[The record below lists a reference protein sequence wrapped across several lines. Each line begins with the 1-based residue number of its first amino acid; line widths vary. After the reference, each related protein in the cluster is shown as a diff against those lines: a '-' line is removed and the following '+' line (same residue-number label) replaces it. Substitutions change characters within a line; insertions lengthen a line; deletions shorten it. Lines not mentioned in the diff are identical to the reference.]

1 MRTLAVC
8 LAIAI
13 LLPSGSGCR
22 GLMFWPGKKPP
33 PCTFKP
39 DATKQEIVAHVN
51 RFALPDGERRPLT
64 AWRAIDVKIA
74 FKGSPPVVGT
84 IDVEAPSRLRII
96 ATMPIGHAQIADIGS
111 NEELVWFWG
120 MPAKEIMTIRHE
132 HVPAALQTMQ
142 VPFEPQWLME
152 VLGVVPMNVE
162 DFDLRHAPEGERWV
176 DLVAQRD
183 TPSGQPV
190 NRVVRVD
197 LCHGQ
202 IIEHRIEQTNGT
214 LIASAKLGDYSPDA
228 SGQFMMPHFVR
239 VEWPVTET
247 SLTMRL
253 GPIHANPTSLGT
265 AGWQVP
271 QLKGLHCRQFVPPGD
286 DQIRT
291 AEEPAGSNSR
301 ASLQQPLYREAS
313 AESGARMDVFSEP
326 EPAGAQPAG
335 YSPAASRLSSDQLLP
350 EPESGPRPF
359 PAQP

>member
-1 MRTLAVC
+1 MRILAVC
-8 LAIAI
+8 LAIAM
-13 LLPSGSGCR
+13 LLPFGSGCR

-51 RFALPDGERRPLT
+51 RFASSEGERPPLT
-64 AWRAIDVKIA
+64 AWRTTSANIA
-74 FKGSPPVVGT
+74 LKGVPFVGT

-96 ATMPIGHAQIADIGS
+96 ASMPIAHSQVADIGS
-111 NEELVWFWG
+111 NDEMVWFWG
-120 MPAKEIMTIRHE
+120 MPSKEIVTIRHE

-152 VLGVVPMNVE
+152 VLGVVPMNVD
-162 DFDLRHAPEGERWV
+162 DFDLRRAPAGEPWV

-183 TPSGQPV
+183 TPTGQPV
-190 NRVVRVD
+190 IRVVRVD

-202 IIEHRIEQTNGT
+202 IIEHRIEQTNGS
-214 LIASAKLGDYSPDA
+214 LIAAAKLGDYSPDV

-239 VEWPVTET
+239 IEWPVTET

-253 GPIHANPTSLGT
+253 GAIHANPVSLG
-265 AGWQVP
+265 ASGWQVP
-271 QLKGLHCRQFVPPGD
+271 QLKGLRCQQFVPPGMEPT
-286 DQIRT
+286 RT
-291 AEEPAGSNSR
+291 VENPDGLNSR
-301 ASLQQPLYREAS
+301 ASLRQPLYRQAS
-313 AESGARMDVFSEP
+313 ADSAARMDVFSEP
-326 EPAGAQPAG
+326 EPAGEQPAA
-335 YSPAASRLSSDQLLP
+335 YFPEASRSSSDRLLL